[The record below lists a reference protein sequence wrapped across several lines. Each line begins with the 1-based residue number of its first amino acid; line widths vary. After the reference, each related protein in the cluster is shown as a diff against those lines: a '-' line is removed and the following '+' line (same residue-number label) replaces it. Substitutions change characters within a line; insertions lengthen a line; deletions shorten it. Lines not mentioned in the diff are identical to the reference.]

1 MDLCRGSEL
10 YSKVVKL
17 AKWPFPPPYFYL
29 FQCDSSSIIEI
40 IVVSNIKERFD
51 SKVNNMTK
59 TAYTIVAWIVLLW
72 KL

>member
-10 YSKVVKL
+10 YSKVVKF
-17 AKWPFPPPYFYL
+17 AKWSFPPPYFYL
-29 FQCDSSSIIEI
+29 FHCDSSSIIEI

-51 SKVNNMTK
+51 SKVDNMTK